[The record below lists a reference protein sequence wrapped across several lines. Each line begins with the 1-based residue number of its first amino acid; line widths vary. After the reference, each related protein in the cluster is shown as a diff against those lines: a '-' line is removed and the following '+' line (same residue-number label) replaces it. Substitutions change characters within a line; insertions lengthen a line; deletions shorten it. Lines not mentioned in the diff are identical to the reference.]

1 MHKRSKNLPNALG
14 EGAAPPSTR
23 CQSPAPA
30 VVERIEQRPTD
41 RLREFNRNARTHSEA
56 QVNQI
61 AASIR
66 EFGFVNPVLI
76 GPDDTIIAG
85 HARLLA
91 ARKLNMSTI
100 PVIVLR
106 HLSEG
111 QRRALV
117 IADNQLALTAGWDE
131 DMLRA
136 ELAALK
142 DESFGLQLLG
152 FDDAELAR
160 LLAAD
165 SQQPGP
171 QDPDAA
177 PAVPQTPIT
186 APGDLWVLGDH
197 RLLCGDA
204 TRREVIDMVLSGGQ
218 ADMVFADPPDH
229 VPAEGRICRNATI
242 DENYSLR
249 GGYQGFLDASCAN
262 LIAVCRGAIYVCG
275 SSSEFHTLHQA
286 FTAAGGHCSA
296 FIIWAEPGV
305 TPGRSDY
312 SRQYQ
317 PILYGWREGSD
328 HYWCGARDQG
338 DVWMIPRP
346 VATPKHFAMKPVE
359 LVERALENSSRCGDT
374 VLDPFAGA
382 GNTLIACERRQ
393 RRARLIEVD
402 PRCTDVICQR
412 WEQYTGQPA
421 IRHADGV
428 PFSELPGSGENMR
441 PDSDY
446 RFRCPADPS
455 APKTAP
461 RGDHEDEE
469 Y

>member
-1 MHKRSKNLPNALG
+1 MGNMHKRSKNLPNVLG

-23 CQSPAPA
+23 RQSPALA
-30 VVERIEQRPTD
+30 VVERIEQCPTD
-41 RLREFNRNARTHSEA
+41 RLRKFDRNARTHSEA
-56 QVNQI
+56 QINQI

-91 ARKLNMSTI
+91 ARTLNMSTI
-100 PVIVLR
+100 PVIVLS
-106 HLSEG
+106 HLSVV

-131 DMLRA
+131 DMLRT

-142 DESFGLQLLG
+142 DEPFGLQLLG

-177 PAVPQTPIT
+177 PAVPQTPVT

-229 VPAEGRICRNATI
+229 VSPEGKICRNATI
-242 DENYSLR
+242 SENCALR
-249 GGYQGFLDASCAN
+249 EGYQGFLEAACAN
-262 LIAVCRGAIYVCG
+262 LIAVCPGAIYVCG
-275 SSSEFHTLHQA
+275 SSSEFHTLRQA
-286 FTAAGGHCSA
+286 FTAAGGHWSA
-296 FIIWAEPGV
+296 FVIWAEPGF
-305 TPGRSDY
+305 TPGQSDY

-338 DVWMIPRP
+338 DVWMIPRL
-346 VATPKHFAMKPVE
+346 VATPQHLAMKPVE
-359 LVERALENSSRCGDT
+359 LIERAVENSSRRGDT
-374 VLDPFAGA
+374 VLDPFAGS
-382 GNTLIACERRQ
+382 GSTLIACERRQ

-402 PRCTDVICQR
+402 PLCTDGICQR

-421 IRHADGV
+421 IRQADGV
-428 PFSELPGSGENMR
+428 AFSELTRER
-441 PDSDY
+441 
-446 RFRCPADPS
+446 REHA
-455 APKTAP
+455 T
-461 RGDHEDEE
+461 
-469 Y
+469 

>member
-1 MHKRSKNLPNALG
+1 MHKRSKNPPNALG
-14 EGAAPPSTR
+14 EGAAHPSTR
-23 CQSPAPA
+23 PQSPALA
-30 VVERIEQRPTD
+30 VVERIEQCPTD
-41 RLREFNRNARTHSEA
+41 RLRKFDRNARTHSEA

-66 EFGFVNPVLI
+66 EFGFINPILI

-91 ARKLNMSTI
+91 ARYLNMSTI

-106 HLSEG
+106 HLSEA

-177 PAVPQTPIT
+177 PAVPQTPVT
-186 APGDLWVLGDH
+186 APGDSWVLGDH

-204 TRREVIDMVLSGGQ
+204 TRREVIDMVLAGGQ
-218 ADMVFADPPDH
+218 ADMVFADPPDN
-229 VPAEGRICRNATI
+229 VSPEGKICRNATI
-242 DENYSLR
+242 DENYLLR
-249 GGYQGFLDASCAN
+249 EGYQGFLEVSCAN

-286 FTAAGGHCSA
+286 FTAAGGCCSA
-296 FIIWAEPGV
+296 FIIWTEPGF
-305 TPGRSDY
+305 TPERSDY

-346 VATPKHFAMKPVE
+346 VATPKYLTTKPVE
-359 LVERALENSSRCGDT
+359 LVERAVENSSRQGDRYWT
-374 VLDPFAGA
+374 HLLVPGA
-382 GNTLIACERRQ
+382 L
-393 RRARLIEVD
+393 
-402 PRCTDVICQR
+402 
-412 WEQYTGQPA
+412 
-421 IRHADGV
+421 
-428 PFSELPGSGENMR
+428 
-441 PDSDY
+441 
-446 RFRCPADPS
+446 
-455 APKTAP
+455 
-461 RGDHEDEE
+461 
-469 Y
+469 